1 MLNRASHERGGAHSV
16 GGGVEAKNSGTRIYG
31 SRIRVRTGGS
41 RWQSALPTGSADSQS
56 AGKPADS
63 QTFFGRVRPMP

>member
-1 MLNRASHERGGAHSV
+1 MLNRASHERGGARSA

-41 RWQSALPTGSADSQS
+41 RWQSALPTGSAGLSFP
-56 AGKPADS
+56 GKPGKPKNPAA
-63 QTFFGRVRPMP
+63 